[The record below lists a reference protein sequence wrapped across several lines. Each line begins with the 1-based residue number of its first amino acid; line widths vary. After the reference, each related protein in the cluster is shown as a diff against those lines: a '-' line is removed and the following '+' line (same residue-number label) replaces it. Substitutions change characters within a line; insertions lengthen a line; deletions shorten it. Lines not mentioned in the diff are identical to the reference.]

1 MIENQFSYPSFSLFG
16 VKTQHMLSSLHHRIN
31 CAICVS
37 PNSELSSR
45 VQKALIGL
53 IHNKVRNQK
62 SALKVNICVSV
73 QQSVALLTKTNRLKQ
88 SGPQL
93 FDLYHTVTKTIFRLK
108 KCQNSNICK
117 IFPRSE
123 GALKISFW
131 KSKVDFA
138 SVCSVRS
145 AVKRNTLYVFRIKI
159 NFKKC

>member
-37 PNSELSSR
+37 PNSLSSR

-53 IHNKVRNQK
+53 MHNKVRNQK

-108 KCQNSNICK
+108 KYQNSNICK

-123 GALKISFW
+123 ISFLKI
-131 KSKVDFA
+131 KSRFCI
-138 SVCSVRS
+138 SV
-145 AVKRNTLYVFRIKI
+145 
-159 NFKKC
+159 

>member
-1 MIENQFSYPSFSLFG
+1 MIGNQFSYPSFSLFG
-16 VKTQHMLSSLHHRIN
+16 VKTQHMLSSLLHHRIN

-37 PNSELSSR
+37 PNSLL
-45 VQKALIGL
+45 ALIGL
-53 IHNKVRNQK
+53 ILAMRNQK

-108 KCQNSNICK
+108 KYQNFNICK

-145 AVKRNTLYVFRIKI
+145 AVKRNTLRL
-159 NFKKC
+159 

>member
-16 VKTQHMLSSLHHRIN
+16 VKTQHMLSSLHRIN

-37 PNSELSSR
+37 PNSPLL
-45 VQKALIGL
+45 ALIGL
-53 IHNKVRNQK
+53 ILAMRNQK

-108 KCQNSNICK
+108 KYQNSNICK

-123 GALKISFW
+123 ISFLKI
-131 KSKVDFA
+131 KSRFCI
-138 SVCSVRS
+138 SV
-145 AVKRNTLYVFRIKI
+145 
-159 NFKKC
+159 

>member
-1 MIENQFSYPSFSLFG
+1 M
-16 VKTQHMLSSLHHRIN
+16 RIN
-31 CAICVS
+31 SVTLHFPCLVS
-37 PNSELSSR
+37 KHNTCCHHCTTALIAQFACHPTLSSR

-108 KCQNSNICK
+108 KYQNSNICK

>member
-1 MIENQFSYPSFSLFG
+1 MIGNQFSYPSFSLFG
-16 VKTQHMLSSLHHRIN
+16 VKTQHMLSSLLHHRIN

-37 PNSELSSR
+37 PNSLL
-45 VQKALIGL
+45 ALIGL
-53 IHNKVRNQK
+53 ILAMRNQK

-108 KCQNSNICK
+108 KYQNSNICK

-123 GALKISFW
+123 IHFW
-131 KSKVDFA
+131 NSKVDFA